1 MKEVSF
7 VMVKPEFANYPEVI
21 EEIKKR
27 IVGAG
32 LEIKEESYVT
42 YDKESAEAHYAEH
55 KEKSFFG
62 ELVDYLASDKS
73 YAMIIEGENA
83 ISAFRALVLKD
94 KAAGLQAG
102 DIRYDI
108 PQMLGQELN
117 MTKNVVHASDKPE
130 SAAREIAIYKDALA
144 KSAAQPQA

>member
-1 MKEVSF
+1 MKEISF

-27 IVGAG
+27 IVAAG
-32 LEIKEESYVT
+32 LNINEESYVT
-42 YDKESAEAHYAEH
+42 YDKASAEAHYDEH
-55 KEKSFFG
+55 KGKSFFA

-83 ISAFRALVLKD
+83 IATFRTLVLKD
-94 KAAGLQAG
+94 KAAGLQPG

-130 SAAREIAIYKDALA
+130 SAAREIAIYKDALS